1 MSTELLRGT
10 LDLLV
15 LRVIEKEPLH
25 GWGIAQRINQ
35 LSGEQLKVNQGALYP
50 AIYRLEAQGLLRAS
64 EGVADNGRK
73 VRCYGL
79 TVHGRRRLADE
90 REEWGSYAR
99 AVQLILENA

>member
-15 LRVIEKEPLH
+15 LRVIEREPLH
-25 GWGIAQRINQ
+25 GWGIGQRINQ
-35 LSGEQLKVNQGALYP
+35 LSRDALKVNQGALYP
-50 AIYRLEAQGLLRAS
+50 ALYRLEAQGLLTAS
-64 EGVADNGRK
+64 DGVAENGRK

-79 TVHGRRRLADE
+79 TSHGRKRLAEE
-90 REEWGSYAR
+90 RQDWGSYAR

>member
-1 MSTELLRGT
+1 MASELVRGT

-15 LRVIEKEPLH
+15 LRVIEREPLH

-35 LSGEQLKVNQGALYP
+35 LSADQLKVNQGALYP
-50 AIYRLEAQGLLRAS
+50 AIYRLEAQGLLKAS
-64 EGVADNGRK
+64 DGVAENGRK
-73 VRCYGL
+73 VRCYSL
-79 TVHGRRRLADE
+79 TTHGRKRLADE

>member
-15 LRVIEKEPLH
+15 LRVIENEPLH

-50 AIYRLEAQGLLRAS
+50 AIYRLEAQGLLKAS
-64 EGVADNGRK
+64 EGVAENGRK

-79 TVHGRRRLADE
+79 TVHGRKRLAEE
-90 REEWGSYAR
+90 RQGWGSYAR

>member
-1 MSTELLRGT
+1 MSSELLRGT

-35 LSGEQLKVNQGALYP
+35 LSGDQLKVNQGALYP
-50 AIYRLEAQGLLRAS
+50 AIYRLEAQGLLKAS
-64 EGVADNGRK
+64 EGLAENGRK

-79 TVHGRRRLADE
+79 TAHGRKRLAEE
-90 REEWGSYAR
+90 REGWGSYAR